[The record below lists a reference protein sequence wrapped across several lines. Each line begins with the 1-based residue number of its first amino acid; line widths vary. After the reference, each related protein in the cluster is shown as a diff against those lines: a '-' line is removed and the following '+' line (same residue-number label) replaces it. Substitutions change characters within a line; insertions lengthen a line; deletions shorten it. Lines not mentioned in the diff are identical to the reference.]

1 MFGSKKK
8 KVDRRMAVSQFLAAV
23 PHQNTAIKTEPRAE
37 GVLVSVPV
45 RRPGWLIPP
54 ISWVLPW
61 SQHRRVELD
70 AAGSEVLDMV
80 DGRRT
85 VEDIVETFAGNHKL
99 TFRESQVAVTQFLRQ
114 LVQRGIVVIVGMS
127 ERRMQQPGAR

>member
-8 KVDRRMAVSQFLAAV
+8 KADRRMAVSQFLTAV
-23 PHQNTAIKTEPRAE
+23 PYQNTAIKTEPRAA

-61 SQHRRVELD
+61 SQRRRVALD

-80 DGRRT
+80 DGQRT

-114 LVQRGIVVIVGMS
+114 LVQRGIVVVVGMS
-127 ERRMQQPGAR
+127 AHRT